1 MFRNLVSR
9 TRCRYVEGEFDLDL
23 SYICPN
29 RVIAMSYPGQGTI
42 ETQYRN
48 NASIVSQIQ
57 YNIHF
62 KVYQIESYGLGEK
75 ISRLEAWR

>member
-9 TRCRYVEGEFDLDL
+9 TRCRYVEGEYDLDL

-48 NASIVSQIQ
+48 NASIVSQI
-57 YNIHF
+57 
-62 KVYQIESYGLGEK
+62 
-75 ISRLEAWR
+75 